1 MVELDNQQTNIP
13 SSLLAQSTPNTPFT
27 ARTLTQLDSPMRLLS
42 HASNS
47 EKPEQRENG
56 AVDLFKEM
64 PFSDTTTEE
73 LEAKRIKAKNDAE
86 WTVVLKLKGKQHY
99 EEILD
104 LKE

>member
-1 MVELDNQQTNIP
+1 
-13 SSLLAQSTPNTPFT
+13 
-27 ARTLTQLDSPMRLLS
+27 MRLLS